1 MKVKKLLLILPIL
14 IAFAASGCDGDTVG
28 AQDLGADSP
37 DPAPQAM
44 TKVSGKVVAPGDEV
58 CNGTFPGFMEGDDV
72 VIDMASIGGNAGTG
86 SVMVNGGTD
95 GSIAC
100 SADGNQLQRVDTPP
114 IANIICEVTSV
125 TSEFTGVSVGDLIT
139 MVINFSGES
148 PEQKEAAVTHLDSC
162 IVIGIENLNT
172 DS

>member
-1 MKVKKLLLILPIL
+1 MKYKKLLLLLPL
-14 IAFAASGCDGDTVG
+14 LMVFALASCDGDTVG

-37 DPAPQAM
+37 DPAPTAM
-44 TKVSGKVVAPGDEV
+44 TKVTGNVIPPGDDS

-72 VIDMASIGGNAGTG
+72 EIEMASSGGASGTG
-86 SVMVNGGTD
+86 SVIVNGGTD

-100 SADGNQLQRVDTPP
+100 SADGEELQRVDSPP
-114 IANIICEVTSV
+114 IANIICAVTSV
-125 TSEFTGVSVGDLIT
+125 SSEFTGVSVGDLIT

-148 PEQKEAAVTHLDSC
+148 PEQKQAAVTHLDSC
-162 IVIGIENLNT
+162 IIIGIENLNA